1 MTIHLILFE
10 NVELMITQKG
20 LLPYGVNSENFRL

>member
-10 NVELMITQKG
+10 NVKLMIMQKG